1 MFSIHQQLS
10 VNNRQGEQSPPPL
23 PPKAQHQGRTMELQ
37 ASQSRPPA
45 PLPRPE
51 HTLSDSVSL
60 RQHHTAPGLHHRHA
74 VYEMSAPATG
84 ALLKEPA
91 FMSPPS
97 YPAPVPPSL
106 QARARMPLPGEVA
119 HQSLAQRRAGPK
131 LTPFTAVMETERSG
145 YAFGQLK
152 AKTAERLDRNN
163 YITGMN
169 HQRYRDIDTCV
180 ATQIFTP
187 EGKGLPV
194 NQMKVDGVNLAMR
207 GQFPT
212 PEGCPDHLRVLAAQK
227 PGVLV
232 VLSSDNDIA
241 NRALPAY
248 FRQDGHY
255 GDVSVKCKIHTDVSA
270 RSTMIEKLVVNNYRI
285 EITANGKTTPIS
297 VMHVTNWE
305 DRTTIAPSAL
315 KKLVS
320 GINGKI
326 EQKTRQDPR
335 YTPQPFIHCSAGIGR
350 TGVVAGAIEL
360 LKPGNKNMPEEIV
373 LQMRETGS
381 SNMVQTSEQYNT
393 LINLYKELN

>member
-1 MFSIHQQLS
+1 MPGI
-10 VNNRQGEQSPPPL
+10 RPDIIPDYTQSNDALPPPL
-23 PPKAQHQGRTMELQ
+23 PPRLTRYQGRTMVLQ
-37 ASQSRPPA
+37 ERSGQPPA
-45 PLPRPE
+45 VPPHP
-51 HTLSDSVSL
+51 V
-60 RQHHTAPGLHHRHA
+60 
-74 VYEMSAPATG
+74 
-84 ALLKEPA
+84 
-91 FMSPPS
+91 FMQPPS

-131 LTPFTAVMETERSG
+131 FTLFTAEMKTERAGDVFS
-145 YAFGQLK
+145 QLQT
-152 AKTAERLDRNN
+152 KTADRIASKVF
-163 YITGMN
+163 ITEMEN
-169 HQRYRDIDTCV
+169 QRYKDIDTCEN
-180 ATQIFTP
+180 TQLCTP
-187 EGKGLPV
+187 EGKPLPA
-194 NQMKVDGVNLAMR
+194 NQMNVDGVNLAMR
-207 GQFPT
+207 SQYPNPKGLR
-212 PEGCPDHLRVLAAQK
+212 DHLSMLADQK

-241 NRALPAY
+241 GRSLPAY

-255 GDVSVKCKIHTDVSA
+255 GDVSVKCKIHADVSA
-270 RSTMIEKLVVNNYRI
+270 RSTMIENLVVNNYRI

-373 LQMRETGS
+373 LQLRETGS

-393 LINLYKELN
+393 LINLHKELH